1 MARRRNNGASKY
13 VVRKAVASNLRKVGL
28 DWRLSEVE
36 PDGDVRQVG
45 WFHDREDADFA
56 AKCLNTFD
64 ARRSNPKRRKN
75 TDRYPKRWPIPAV
88 AGPSQKVREGYA
100 VISDQNFRIMI
111 DGPVDKQYAVKI
123 WDLKKD
129 DIAFDGDWVHSS
141 YQAARNFALRW
152 LKLPPSK
159 RPMWDNPKRRK
170 NIMSSAAGS
179 YDDYGSYRSQRSS
192 KRDRNPYSKRYTL
205 ASFSKKYWGEWY
217 DDVDRTIRLAF
228 WDDFKYGY
236 TGGLG
241 RYKEETRG

>member
-28 DWRLSEVE
+28 HWRLSEVE

-75 TDRYPKRWPIPAV
+75 IGNLK
-88 AGPSQKVREGYA
+88 G

-111 DGPVDKQYAVKI
+111 DGPDWEKKYAVKI

-129 DIAFDGDWVHSS
+129 DVAFDGDWTHSS
-141 YQAARNFALRW
+141 YQAARNYALRW
-152 LKLPPSK
+152 LKMPASK
-159 RPMWDNPKRRK
+159 RPSDSWSKNPKRRK

-179 YDDYGSYRSQRSS
+179 YDYGSAFPPRSY
-192 KRDRNPYSKRYTL
+192 KRDRNPYSNRYTL
-205 ASFSKKYWGEWY
+205 ASFSKKYWGQWY
-217 DDVDRTIRLAF
+217 EEVDRTTRMEF
-228 WDDFKYGY
+228 WDDFKYAY
-236 TGGLG
+236 SGGLG

>member
-1 MARRRNNGASKY
+1 MARRRNNGEPKY
-13 VVRKAVASNLRKVGL
+13 RVRKTVASNMREMEL
-28 DWRLSEVE
+28 DWELVKRRGS
-36 PDGDVRQVG
+36 VG
-45 WFHDREDADFA
+45 REYASPIAFFHDKDYATFA
-56 AKCLNTFD
+56 AKCLNG
-64 ARRSNPKRRKN
+64 
-75 TDRYPKRWPIPAV
+75 YV
-88 AGPSQKVREGYA
+88 AQ
-100 VISDQNFRIMI
+100 
-111 DGPVDKQYAVKI
+111 
-123 WDLKKD
+123 
-129 DIAFDGDWVHSS
+129 
-141 YQAARNFALRW
+141 
-152 LKLPPSK
+152 
-159 RPMWDNPKRRK
+159 NPKRRK

>member
-13 VVRKAVASNLRKVGL
+13 VVRKAVASNLLKVGL
-28 DWRLSEVE
+28 RWRLSEVG
-36 PDGDVRQVG
+36 PAGKGGVTKAVRQVG

-75 TDRYPKRWPIPAV
+75 SNDFWMLRHKTERDEYDDMEDYDPKHPYLYWSNDWGWGSY
-88 AGPSQKVREGYA
+88 AGATVWSGKEKRSHTHVPK
-100 VISDQNFRIMI
+100 
-111 DGPVDKQYAVKI
+111 DGV
-123 WDLKKD
+123 WERTN
-129 DIAFDGDWVHSS
+129 H
-141 YQAARNFALRW
+141 
-152 LKLPPSK
+152 
-159 RPMWDNPKRRK
+159 PKRRK

-217 DDVDRTIRLAF
+217 DDVDRTTRMQF
-228 WDDFKYGY
+228 WDDFKYAY